1 MINLKNLMDYQ
12 KIAHNEELEK
22 LISETHDRYPVGM
35 IELQDDELDMV
46 AAGRYIPKKNDE

>member
-46 AAGRYIPKKNDE
+46 AAGRFIPKKNDE